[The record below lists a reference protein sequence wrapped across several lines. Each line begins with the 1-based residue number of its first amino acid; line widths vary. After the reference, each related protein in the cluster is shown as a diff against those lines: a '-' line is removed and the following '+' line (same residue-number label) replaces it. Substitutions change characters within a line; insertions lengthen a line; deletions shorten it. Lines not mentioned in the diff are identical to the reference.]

1 MKKYSRYAIYYAP
14 PKESSLEE
22 FGRYWFGWDPLNA
35 KLINN
40 KRRINYLNRFG
51 IKNLINIDKN
61 VLIAKKY
68 GFHGTLI
75 PPFKLNKNYST
86 NTLFKKTEEIAKKLK
101 KFKFYKFKLKKINN
115 FYAFVQNKKNNN
127 INKLSNRLVRELFK
141 FRSPL
146 TKKEINRR
154 NPSKLSKLQLNILY
168 KWGYPY
174 LMSEFNFHMTLA
186 SEVTGNKLYLE
197 LKKIERNKEIILNEI
212 NNFDKIYIFG
222 ENQKGMFE
230 NLENFSL
237 S

>member
-146 TKKEINRR
+146 TKKEIDRR

-197 LKKIERNKEIILNEI
+197 LKKIEKNKEIILNEI

>member
-40 KRRINYLNRFG
+40 KHRINYLNRFG

-61 VLIAKKY
+61 VLIPKKY

-86 NTLFKKTEEIAKKLK
+86 NTLFKKTEDIAKKFK

-146 TKKEINRR
+146 TKKEIDRR

-174 LMSEFNFHMTLA
+174 IMSEFNFHMTLA
-186 SEVTGNKLYLE
+186 SEVTGNKLYFE
-197 LKKIERNKEIILNEI
+197 LKKIEKNKEIILNEI

>member
-1 MKKYSRYAIYYAP
+1 MKKYSRYAIFYAP
-14 PKESSLEE
+14 PKESNLEE

-146 TKKEINRR
+146 TKKEIDRR

>member
-14 PKESSLEE
+14 PKGSSLEE
-22 FGRYWFGWDPLNA
+22 FGRYWFGWDPVNA

-40 KRRINYLNRFG
+40 KHRINYLSRFG

-86 NTLFKKTEEIAKKLK
+86 NTLFKKTEEIAKKFK
-101 KFKFYKFKLKKINN
+101 RFKFYKFKLKKIND

-127 INKLSNRLVRELFK
+127 INKLSNRLVRELYK

-146 TKKEINRR
+146 TKKEIDKR

-186 SEVTGNKLYLE
+186 SEVTGNKLYFE
-197 LKKIERNKEIILNEI
+197 LKKIEKNKEIILNEI

>member
-14 PKESSLEE
+14 PKESNLEE

-40 KRRINYLNRFG
+40 KQRINYLNGFG
-51 IKNLINIDKN
+51 IKNLKNIDKN

-75 PPFKLNKNYST
+75 PPFRLNKNYST
-86 NTLFKKTEEIAKKLK
+86 NLLFKKTEDIAKKFK

-146 TKKEINRR
+146 TKKEIDRR

-174 LMSEFNFHMTLA
+174 LMSEFSFHMTLA
-186 SEVTGNKLYLE
+186 SEVTGNKLYFE
-197 LKKIERNKEIILNEI
+197 LKKIEKNKEIILNEI

>member
-14 PKESSLEE
+14 PKESNLEK

-40 KRRINYLNRFG
+40 KQRINYLNGFG
-51 IKNLINIDKN
+51 IKNLKNIDKN

-86 NTLFKKTEEIAKKLK
+86 NLLFKKTEDIAKKFK

-146 TKKEINRR
+146 TKKEIDRR

-186 SEVTGNKLYLE
+186 SEVTGNKLYFE
-197 LKKIERNKEIILNEI
+197 LKKIEKNKEIIFNEI
-212 NNFDKIYIFG
+212 NNFEI
-222 ENQKGMFE
+222 
-230 NLENFSL
+230 
-237 S
+237 

>member
-146 TKKEINRR
+146 TKKEIDRR

>member
-14 PKESSLEE
+14 PKESNLEE
-22 FGRYWFGWDPLNA
+22 FGRYWFCWDPNSA
-35 KLINN
+35 KSIKN
-40 KRRINYLNRFG
+40 KQRINYLNGFG
-51 IKNLINIDKN
+51 IKNLKNIDKN

-86 NTLFKKTEEIAKKLK
+86 NLLFKKTEDIAKKFK

-146 TKKEINRR
+146 TKKEIDRR
-154 NPSKLSKLQLNILY
+154 NPSKLSK
-168 KWGYPY
+168 
-174 LMSEFNFHMTLA
+174 
-186 SEVTGNKLYLE
+186 
-197 LKKIERNKEIILNEI
+197 
-212 NNFDKIYIFG
+212 
-222 ENQKGMFE
+222 
-230 NLENFSL
+230 
-237 S
+237 

>member
-40 KRRINYLNRFG
+40 NHRINYLNRFG

-86 NTLFKKTEEIAKKLK
+86 NTLFKKTEEIAKKFK

-146 TKKEINRR
+146 TKKEIDRR

>member
-14 PKESSLEE
+14 PKESNLEE
-22 FGRYWFGWDPLNA
+22 FGRYWFGWDPINA
-35 KLINN
+35 KSINN
-40 KRRINYLNRFG
+40 KQRINYLNGFG
-51 IKNLINIDKN
+51 IKNLKNIDKN

-146 TKKEINRR
+146 TKKEIDRR

-230 NLENFSL
+230 NL
-237 S
+237 

>member
-115 FYAFVQNKKNNN
+115 FYAFVQNKKNNK

-146 TKKEINRR
+146 TKKEIDRR

>member
-40 KRRINYLNRFG
+40 KHRINYLNRFG

-61 VLIAKKY
+61 VLIPKKY

-86 NTLFKKTEEIAKKLK
+86 NTLFKKTEEIAKKFK

-146 TKKEINRR
+146 TKKEIDRR

-174 LMSEFNFHMTLA
+174 IMSEFNFHMTLA
-186 SEVTGNKLYLE
+186 SEVTGNKLYFE
-197 LKKIERNKEIILNEI
+197 LKKIEKNKEIILNEI

-222 ENQKGMFE
+222 ENQNGMFE

>member
-14 PKESSLEE
+14 PKESNLEE
-22 FGRYWFGWDPLNA
+22 FGRYWFGWDPINA
-35 KLINN
+35 KSINN
-40 KRRINYLNRFG
+40 KQRINYLNGFG
-51 IKNLINIDKN
+51 IKNLKNIDKN
-61 VLIAKKY
+61 VLIARKY

-86 NTLFKKTEEIAKKLK
+86 KTLFKKTEKIAKKFK

-146 TKKEINRR
+146 TKKEIDRR
-154 NPSKLSKLQLNILY
+154 NPSKLSKFQLNILY

-174 LMSEFNFHMTLA
+174 LMSEFKFHMTLA
-186 SEVTGNKLYLE
+186 SEVTGNKLYSE
-197 LKKIERNKEIILNEI
+197 LKKIENNKEIILNEI

>member
-14 PKESSLEE
+14 PKESNLEE

-40 KRRINYLNRFG
+40 KQRINYLNGFG
-51 IKNLINIDKN
+51 IKNLKNIDKN

-86 NTLFKKTEEIAKKLK
+86 NLLFKKTEDIAKKFK

-146 TKKEINRR
+146 TKKEIDRR
-154 NPSKLSKLQLNILY
+154 NPSKLSKLQLNILH

-186 SEVTGNKLYLE
+186 SEVTGNKLYFE
-197 LKKIERNKEIILNEI
+197 LKKIEKNKEIILNEI

>member
-146 TKKEINRR
+146 TKKEIDRK

>member
-40 KRRINYLNRFG
+40 KHRINYLNRFG

-61 VLIAKKY
+61 VLIPKKY

-86 NTLFKKTEEIAKKLK
+86 NTLFKKTEEIAKKFK
-101 KFKFYKFKLKKINN
+101 KFKFYKFKLKKMNN

-146 TKKEINRR
+146 SKKEIDRR

-174 LMSEFNFHMTLA
+174 IMSEFNFHMTLA
-186 SEVTGNKLYLE
+186 SEVTGNKLYFE
-197 LKKIERNKEIILNEI
+197 LKKIEKNKEIILNEI

>member
-14 PKESSLEE
+14 PKESNLEE

-40 KRRINYLNRFG
+40 KQRINYLNGFG
-51 IKNLINIDKN
+51 IKNLKNIDKN

-75 PPFKLNKNYST
+75 PPFRLNKNYST
-86 NTLFKKTEEIAKKLK
+86 NLLFKKTEDIAKKFK

-115 FYAFVQNKKNNN
+115 FYAFAQNKKNNN

-146 TKKEINRR
+146 TKKEIDRR

-186 SEVTGNKLYLE
+186 SEVTGNKLYFE
-197 LKKIERNKEIILNEI
+197 LKKIEKNKEIILNEI

>member
-146 TKKEINRR
+146 TKKEIDRR

-237 S
+237 R

>member
-14 PKESSLEE
+14 PKESNLEE

-40 KRRINYLNRFG
+40 KQRINYLNGFG
-51 IKNLINIDKN
+51 IKNLKNIDKN

-86 NTLFKKTEEIAKKLK
+86 NLLFKKTEDIAKKFK

-146 TKKEINRR
+146 TKKEIDRR
-154 NPSKLSKLQLNILY
+154 NPSKLSKFQLNILY

-174 LMSEFNFHMTLA
+174 LMSEFKFHMTLA
-186 SEVTGNKLYLE
+186 SEVTGNKLYSE
-197 LKKIERNKEIILNEI
+197 LKKIENNKEIILNEI

>member
-14 PKESSLEE
+14 TKGSSLEE
-22 FGRYWFGWDPLNA
+22 FGKYWFGWDPL
-35 KLINN
+35 KGKFVNN
-40 KRRINYLNRFG
+40 KQRINYLNRFG
-51 IKNLINIDKN
+51 IKNLKTLDENN
-61 VLIAKKY
+61 LIAKKY

-75 PPFKLNKNYST
+75 PPFKLNNIYNT
-86 NTLFKKTEEIAKKLK
+86 NKLFKKTEDIAKKFK
-101 KFKFYKFKLKKINN
+101 RFKFYKFKLKKINN
-115 FYAFVQNKKNNN
+115 FYAFVQHKKNSS
-127 INKLSNRLVRELFK
+127 INELSNKLVRELFK

-146 TKKEINRR
+146 TKKDIDRR
-154 NPSKLSKLQLNILY
+154 NPSKLSKSQLNILY

-186 SEVTGNKLYLE
+186 SDITGNKLCFE
-197 LKKIERNKEIILNEI
+197 LKKIDKKKEIIFNGI

>member
-14 PKESSLEE
+14 PKESILEE

-40 KRRINYLNRFG
+40 KHRINYLNRFG

-86 NTLFKKTEEIAKKLK
+86 NTLFKKTEEIAKKFK
-101 KFKFYKFKLKKINN
+101 KFKFYKFKLKKMNN

-146 TKKEINRR
+146 TKKEIDRR

>member
-14 PKESSLEE
+14 PKESNLEE
-22 FGRYWFGWDPLNA
+22 FGRYWFGWDPINA
-35 KLINN
+35 KSINN
-40 KRRINYLNRFG
+40 KQRINYLNGFG
-51 IKNLINIDKN
+51 IKNLKNIDKN

-146 TKKEINRR
+146 TKKEIDRR

>member
-40 KRRINYLNRFG
+40 KHRINYLNRFG

-61 VLIAKKY
+61 VLIPKKY

-86 NTLFKKTEEIAKKLK
+86 NTLFKKTEEIAKKFK

-146 TKKEINRR
+146 TKKEIDRR
-154 NPSKLSKLQLNILY
+154 NPSKLSKLQLSILY

-186 SEVTGNKLYLE
+186 SEVTGNKLYSE
-197 LKKIERNKEIILNEI
+197 LKKIEKNKEIILNEI

>member
-14 PKESSLEE
+14 PKKSSLEE

-40 KRRINYLNRFG
+40 KHRINYLNRFG

-86 NTLFKKTEEIAKKLK
+86 NTLFKKTEEIAKKFK
-101 KFKFYKFKLKKINN
+101 KFKFYKFKLKKMNN

-146 TKKEINRR
+146 TKKEIDRR

>member
-40 KRRINYLNRFG
+40 KQRINYLNGFG
-51 IKNLINIDKN
+51 IKNLKNIDKN

-86 NTLFKKTEEIAKKLK
+86 NLLFKKTEDIAKKFK
-101 KFKFYKFKLKKINN
+101 KFKFYKFKLKKMNN

-146 TKKEINRR
+146 TKKEIDRR

>member
-1 MKKYSRYAIYYAP
+1 MKKYSRFAIYYAP
-14 PKESSLEE
+14 TKGSGLEE
-22 FGRYWFGWDPLNA
+22 FGKQWFGWDPLDA
-35 KLINN
+35 KFIN
-40 KRRINYLNRFG
+40 KKQRINYLNRFG
-51 IKNLINIDKN
+51 IKNLKNIDKN

-86 NTLFKKTEEIAKKLK
+86 NTLFKKTEDIAKKFK
-101 KFKFYKFKLKKINN
+101 KFKFYKFKLKIINN
-115 FYAFVQNKKNNN
+115 FYAFIQNKKNSD
-127 INKLSNRLVRELFK
+127 INKLSNRLVKELFK

-146 TKKEINRR
+146 TKKEIDKR

-174 LMSEFNFHMTLA
+174 LMTEFNFHMTLA
-186 SEVTGNKLYLE
+186 SEVTGNKLYSE
-197 LKKIERNKEIILNEI
+197 LKKIEKKKEIILNEI
-212 NNFDKIYIFG
+212 NNFDKIYIYG

>member
-40 KRRINYLNRFG
+40 KHRINYLNRFG

-86 NTLFKKTEEIAKKLK
+86 NTLFKKNEEIAKKFK
-101 KFKFYKFKLKKINN
+101 KFKKMNN

-146 TKKEINRR
+146 TKKEIDRR

>member
-1 MKKYSRYAIYYAP
+1 M
-14 PKESSLEE
+14 
-22 FGRYWFGWDPLNA
+22 FGWDPLDA
-35 KLINN
+35 KFIN
-40 KRRINYLNRFG
+40 KKQRINYLNRFG
-51 IKNLINIDKN
+51 IKNLKNIDKN

-86 NTLFKKTEEIAKKLK
+86 NTLFKKTEDITKKFK
-101 KFKFYKFKLKKINN
+101 KFKFYKFKLKRLNN
-115 FYAFVQNKKNNN
+115 FYVFVQNKKNNN

-146 TKKEINRR
+146 TKKEIDRR
-154 NPSKLSKLQLNILY
+154 NPSKLSKFQLNILY

-186 SEVTGNKLYLE
+186 SEVSGNKLYSE
-197 LKKIERNKEIILNEI
+197 LKKIENNKEIILNEI

>member
-40 KRRINYLNRFG
+40 KQRINYLNGFG
-51 IKNLINIDKN
+51 IKNLKNIDKN

-146 TKKEINRR
+146 TKKEIDRR

>member
-14 PKESSLEE
+14 PKESNLEE

-40 KRRINYLNRFG
+40 KHRINYLNRFG

-61 VLIAKKY
+61 VLIPKKY

-86 NTLFKKTEEIAKKLK
+86 NTLFKKTEEIAKKFK

-146 TKKEINRR
+146 TKKEIDRR

>member
-40 KRRINYLNRFG
+40 KHRINYLNRFG

-61 VLIAKKY
+61 VLIPKKY

-75 PPFKLNKNYST
+75 PPFKLHKNYST
-86 NTLFKKTEEIAKKLK
+86 NTLFKKTEEIAKKFK

-146 TKKEINRR
+146 TKKEIDRR